1 MAQRRSR
8 KGDFTTLVKSKSRA
22 LSNRRCK
29 ESLLWL
35 PAFDRCTSFSDKQA
49 AGFGAK
55 ERDLEGV
62 ERGNMVRGI
71 RGNRPLDLAKAARLA
86 ELFDKAL
93 RFLVG
98 DQSRDAIHAGLAV
111 HGIAQGG
118 GDGFAQEKRTP
129 VP

>member
-8 KGDFTTLVKSKSRA
+8 KGDFTILVKSKSRA

-111 HGIAQGG
+111 HGIA
-118 GDGFAQEKRTP
+118 
-129 VP
+129 

>member
-22 LSNRRCK
+22 LSNRHRK

-62 ERGNMVRGI
+62 ERGNMVRGLG
-71 RGNRPLDLAKAARLA
+71 GNRPLDLAEASRLA
-86 ELFDKAL
+86 ELLDKAL
-93 RFLVG
+93 RLLVG
-98 DQSRDAIHAGLAV
+98 NQSGDAIHASLAV
-111 HGIAQGG
+111 HGIA
-118 GDGFAQEKRTP
+118 
-129 VP
+129 